1 VGLLLFGQLTRHA
14 RRRTY
19 EELSD
24 LVIAIVS
31 SSLSHDEVLSEV
43 DPSTFQFLSQS
54 EMQILKKMFLISLD
68 KIPKDGLEERIIVGW
83 LDSVRRAAS
92 KMKG

>member
-1 VGLLLFGQLTRHA
+1 MGEAQP
-14 RRRTY
+14 TY
-19 EELSD
+19 EVMRWSGSRL
-24 LVIAIVS
+24 IF
-31 SSLSHDEVLSEV
+31 LSE
-43 DPSTFQFLSQS
+43 S

-68 KIPKDGLEERIIVGW
+68 KIPKDRLEERIIVGW